1 MRRSLL
7 NRAAA
12 LAAVVV
18 VCGAVPLARQPAPAT
33 LQSPPPT
40 FTNDIAPIVYQHCAP
55 CHRPEGSGPFPL
67 LTYQDVR
74 RRVDQIVAVTGRRAM
89 PPWKPEPGV
98 GSFAGERR
106 LTEEQITSIRRWAEA
121 GATEGDPRLLPALPV
136 WKGGWQLG
144 EPDLVL
150 EMPPYVLRAGGED
163 MYRNFVIPIPTAVTR
178 YIKAWQFIP
187 GNPRVVHHATMQFDS
202 TGHSRQRD
210 AEDPAP
216 GYEGLIA
223 HSVQAP
229 DGYFLDWGPGHT
241 PYVAPDGM
249 AWPLPKSTDLVMM
262 LHLKPSGKEE
272 TVQARVGLYFSDA
285 PPTRVPTLVR
295 LTRQHL
301 DIPPGEKRYAVADS
315 FRLDVGATVYTIQPH
330 AHYLAKQIK
339 GFATLPD
346 GTRTPLISIRDWDFN
361 WQGVYR
367 YTSPIFLPAGTTI
380 TMEYLYD
387 NSADNP
393 FNPSVPPKRVTYGQR
408 TTDEMAELWFQVV
421 TSTAQD
427 RARLAQAVREK
438 IGREEIVGHE
448 KMLETDPGNLAL
460 HDDVA
465 LLYAQAGDLAG
476 TSKHFAESLR
486 LRPDSPAAHYNLG
499 TVLLMQGKRET
510 ARQRLSEAVAIAPD
524 YVPALTQVAW
534 MLATAADDRE
544 RQPDEALRMAQRAAA
559 LTQPPTPRV
568 LDVLAA
574 ALAAAG
580 QFDRAVTVS
589 EAALRLPALD
599 ESTAAAIRRRLELYR
614 QHQSYRE

>member
-1 MRRSLL
+1 MTRRLL
-7 NRAAA
+7 QNRTAAAAA
-12 LAAVVV
+12 LVVV
-18 VCGAVPLARQPAPAT
+18 GGVTLARQSSAA

-40 FTNDIAPIVYQHCAP
+40 FTRDVAPIVFEHCAP

-74 RRVDQIVAVTGRRAM
+74 RRADQIAVLTTSRAM
-89 PPWKPEPGV
+89 PPWKPEPGS
-98 GSFAGERR
+98 GDFAGNRR
-106 LTEEQITSIRRWAEA
+106 LSDQQVAVIRRWAEA
-121 GATEGDPRLLPALPV
+121 GAIEGDPRMLPALPA
-136 WKGGWQLG
+136 WKGSWQLG

-150 EMPPYVLRAGGED
+150 EMPAYVLRAGGED
-163 MYRNFVIPIPTAVTR
+163 MYRNFVIPIPIAATR

-202 TGHSRQRD
+202 TGRSRQRD

-216 GYEGLIA
+216 GYEGLVA

-229 DGYFLDWGPGHT
+229 DGYFLDWGPGHS

-249 AWPLPKSTDLVMM
+249 AWPLQKSTDLVMM

-295 LTRQHL
+295 LTRQNL
-301 DIPPGEKRYAVADS
+301 DIPPGDKQYAVTDS
-315 FRLDVGATVYTIQPH
+315 FKLDVAVSVYTIQPH
-330 AHYLAKQIK
+330 AHYLAKQIR

-346 GTRTPLISIRDWDFN
+346 GTRTPLISIREWDFN

-367 YTSPIFLPAGTTI
+367 YTKPVLLPAGTTI
-380 TMEYLYD
+380 TMECLYD
-387 NSADNP
+387 NSTDNP
-393 FNPSVPPKRVTYGQR
+393 FNPTTPPRRVTYGQR
-408 TTDEMAELWFQVV
+408 TTDEMAELWLQVV
-421 TSTAQD
+421 TLTAQD
-427 RARLAQAVREK
+427 RAKLAQAVLEK

-448 KMLETDPGNLAL
+448 KMLESDPGNLAL

-465 LLYAQAGDLAG
+465 LLYAKMGDLAG
-476 TSKHFAESLR
+476 TARHFGESLR

-499 TVLLMQGKRET
+499 TVLLMQGQRES
-510 ARQRLSEAVAIAPD
+510 ARQQLNEAVAIAPD

-544 RQPDEALRMAQRAAA
+544 RQPDQAVRLAQRAAA
-559 LTQPPTPRV
+559 LTQPPTPRM

-574 ALAAAG
+574 ALAATG
-580 QFDRAVTVS
+580 QFDRAITLS
-589 EAALRLPALD
+589 EAALKLPGLD
-599 ESTAAAIRRRLELYR
+599 ETTAGAIGRRLALYR
-614 QHQSYRE
+614 QRQPYRE